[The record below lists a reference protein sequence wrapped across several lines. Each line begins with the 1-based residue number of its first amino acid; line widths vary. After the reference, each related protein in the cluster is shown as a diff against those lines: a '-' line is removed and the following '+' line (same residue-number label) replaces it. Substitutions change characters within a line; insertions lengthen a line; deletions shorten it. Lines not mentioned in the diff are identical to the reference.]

1 MKRVKHLFGHFASF
15 GNLLLAYK
23 KARKGSR
30 KSREALHYGFHLE
43 KNIIDLR
50 ERLLAGKWQPQPY
63 RFFEIYDPKQRT
75 ISVAAFEDRVV
86 HHALVNVLEPIY
98 ERSFIFDS
106 YATRKGKGTH
116 AAVLRAQQMLRKT
129 GWFFKSDVEKYFDNI
144 DHNILLGLI
153 ERKIGDPALLAVI
166 GSIIQN
172 GGNQGLGL
180 PIGNLTSQFFANVYL
195 DPFDKFVKEK
205 LRIRH
210 YLRYMD
216 DFVLFHEDK
225 DILKIARSLLEEW
238 LWDHLRLRLKHKATY
253 FNSAQNGLSFLGT
266 RIFPGIIRLRPEN
279 TRRMFRRL
287 QHLEKQFL
295 EGDISDERLLAGA
308 NSYLAL
314 LSKYP
319 SAGLRKKMLALDLP
333 A

>member
-1 MKRVKHLFGHFASF
+1 MKRVKHLFWQFASF

-23 KARKGSR
+23 KARNGSR
-30 KSREALHYGFHLE
+30 RSREAQQYGFHLE
-43 KNIIDLR
+43 KNIFDLR
-50 ERLLAGKWQPQPY
+50 ERLLAGQWQPRPF

-75 ISVAAFEDRVV
+75 ISVATFEDRVV

-98 ERSFIFDS
+98 ERTFIFDS

-116 AAVLRAQQMLRKT
+116 AAVSRAQQMLRQT
-129 GWFFKSDVEKYFDNI
+129 GWFFKSDVEKYFDSI

-153 ERKIGDPALLAVI
+153 GRKIADPALLAVI
-166 GSIIQN
+166 TSIIQN

-225 DILKIARSLLEEW
+225 VILKTARLLLEEW
-238 LWDHLRLRLKHKATY
+238 LLEHLNLRLKHKATY

-287 QHLEKQFL
+287 QHLERQFL
-295 EGDISDERLLAGA
+295 AGDISDERLLAGA

-333 A
+333 V